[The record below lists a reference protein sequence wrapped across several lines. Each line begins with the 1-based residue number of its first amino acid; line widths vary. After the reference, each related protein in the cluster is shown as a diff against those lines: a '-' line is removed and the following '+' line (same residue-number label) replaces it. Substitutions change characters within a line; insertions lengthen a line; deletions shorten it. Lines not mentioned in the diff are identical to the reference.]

1 MIFTVLFFILKKDL
15 NFANESAIRTNMFEK
30 SVYIA
35 RREKLKSLFSTG
47 LLLFLGNDEQPMNYA
62 DNTYPFRQDS
72 SFLYY
77 FGIQEPKLAA
87 IIDLDEN
94 KEILFGD
101 ELTID
106 EIVWMGQQET
116 LKEKSEKS
124 GIAIVLPSKQLY
136 DHLQNAIAKKRV
148 IHYLPPYQPTNK
160 IKLFNLL
167 HIQPQEQEKRASVPF
182 IQAVVAQRSIK
193 GKEEIV
199 QLEIAVDT
207 SVDMHLH
214 AMKITKEGLTELQIA
229 NAIQEIAQNGGGKLA
244 YPTILSVHGEILHNH
259 KQFNTLKKGQLV
271 LNDSGAETAMGYAG
285 DLTRTFP
292 VDKHFNNQ
300 QKEIYHIVL
309 NAFERASAMVAPQVR
324 YLDVHLKACAEL
336 FEGLK
341 EIGLARGNTQEAVA
355 QGAHTLFFQ
364 CGTGHMMGLDVHDM
378 EDLGEQY
385 VGYTETL
392 KKDTSTFG
400 LKSLRLGK
408 ELEAG
413 YVLTIEP
420 GIYFIP
426 ELVALWKAQNKLADF
441 INYQEVEKYL
451 HFGGVRI
458 EDNYLVTASGNRR
471 LGKYLAKT
479 IDEVETIRNS

>member
-1 MIFTVLFFILKKDL
+1 
-15 NFANESAIRTNMFEK
+15 MFET
-30 SVYIA
+30 SIYVA
-35 RREKLKSLFSTG
+35 RRNQLKNQVTNG

-62 DNTYPFRQDS
+62 DNAFPFRQDS

-106 EIVWMGQQET
+106 EIVWMGRQET
-116 LKEKSEKS
+116 LREKSVKSGLSSILPFKYLYDYLKQASEKS
-124 GIAIVLPSKQLY
+124 RK
-136 DHLQNAIAKKRV
+136 
-148 IHYLPPYQPTNK
+148 IHYLPPYQPSNK

-167 HIQPQEQEKRASVPF
+167 NIHPLEQQKKASVSF
-182 IQAVVAQRSIK
+182 IQAVVTQRSIK
-193 GKEEIV
+193 SEEEVI
-199 QLEIAVDT
+199 QIDLAVNT

-214 AMKITKEGLTELQIA
+214 AMKMAKEGLTELQIA

-244 YPTILSVHGEILHNH
+244 YPTILSIHGEILHNH
-259 KQFNTLKKGQLV
+259 KQLNTLKKGQLV

-292 VDKHFNNQ
+292 VDKYFSNQ
-300 QKEIYHIVL
+300 QKEIYQVVL
-309 NAFERASAMVAPQVR
+309 QAFEQASAMVAPQVR
-324 YLDVHLKACAEL
+324 YLDVHFKACTIL
-336 FEGLK
+336 FDGLK
-341 EIGLARGNTQEAVA
+341 ELGLVQGNTNEAVA
-355 QGAHTLFFQ
+355 KGAHTLFFQ

-385 VGYTETL
+385 VGYTDSL

-408 ELEAG
+408 ELESG
-413 YVLTIEP
+413 YVLTVEP
-420 GIYFIP
+420 GIYFIR
-426 ELVALWKAQNKLADF
+426 ELFDLWKAENKLVEF
-441 INYQEVEKYL
+441 INYSAVEKYL
-451 HFGGVRI
+451 NFGGVRI
-458 EDNYLVTASGNRR
+458 EDNYLVTDSGNRR

-479 IDEVETIRNS
+479 IEEVEAVRNS